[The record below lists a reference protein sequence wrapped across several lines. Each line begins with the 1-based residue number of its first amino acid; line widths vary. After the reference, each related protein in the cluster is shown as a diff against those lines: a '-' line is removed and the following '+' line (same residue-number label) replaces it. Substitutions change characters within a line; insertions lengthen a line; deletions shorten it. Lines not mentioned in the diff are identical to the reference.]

1 MVILGFVKVSFLLL
15 NLGEMIGQKRITE
28 ARSQKVEDLRADQE
42 RKKKETP
49 YVTTAELIY

>member
-42 RKKKETP
+42 RKKKETL